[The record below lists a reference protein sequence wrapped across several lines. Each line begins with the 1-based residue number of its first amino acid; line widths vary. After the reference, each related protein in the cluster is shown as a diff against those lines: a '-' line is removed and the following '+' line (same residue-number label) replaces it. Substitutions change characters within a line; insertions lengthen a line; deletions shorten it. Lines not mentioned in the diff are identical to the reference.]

1 VESVDSAVVGSLV
14 TLAEDFAS
22 YSDASGGPLALGQ
35 TGVVVE
41 VGGTRL
47 RVKRQ
52 SGEGSQWW

>member
-1 VESVDSAVVGSLV
+1 MDSAVVGSLV

-41 VGGTRL
+41 VGGTLL